1 MSKPVSIKEIDPEIL
16 LYKRETKEGP
26 EFRMVLSGSFNTT
39 QKRWRVWVADPVR
52 GLVQETNLSNEMG
65 RWETVS
71 LVTSDNVNKIVLEA
85 TKPLIDRIAALEAK
99 LNVDTVNQPV
109 KRGRGRPRKSEAVA
123 AE

>member
-1 MSKPVSIKEIDPEIL
+1 MGKPVSIKEIDPEVL
-16 LYKRETKEGP
+16 LYRRETEDGP

-39 QKRWRVWVADPVR
+39 QNRWRDWVADPVR

-65 RWETVS
+65 RWDKVH
-71 LVTSDNVNKIVLEA
+71 LVTTENVNKIVLEA

-99 LNVDTVNQPV
+99 LNMAAPTEPV
-109 KRGRGRPRKSEAVA
+109 KRGRGRPRKTEAVA

>member
-1 MSKPVSIKEIDPEIL
+1 MGKPVSIKEIDPEVP
-16 LYKRETKEGP
+16 LYRRETEDGP

-39 QKRWRVWVADPVR
+39 QNRWRVWVADPVR

-65 RWETVS
+65 RWDKVH
-71 LVTSDNVNKIVLEA
+71 LVTTENVNKIVLEA

-99 LNVDTVNQPV
+99 LNVAAPTEPV
-109 KRGRGRPRKSEAVA
+109 KKGRGRPRKTEAVA

>member
-1 MSKPVSIKEIDPEIL
+1 MGKPVSIKEIDPEVL
-16 LYKRETKEGP
+16 LYKRDTDDVT
-26 EFRMVLSGSFNTT
+26 EFRMVLSGSFNNT

-65 RWETVS
+65 RWDKVH
-71 LVTSDNVNKIVLEA
+71 LVTTENVNKIVLEA

-99 LNVDTVNQPV
+99 LNMAAPKEPV
-109 KRGRGRPRKSEAVA
+109 KKGRGRPRKVEAVA

>member
-1 MSKPVSIKEIDPEIL
+1 MGKPVSIKEIDPEVL
-16 LYKRETKEGP
+16 LYRRETEDGP

-39 QKRWRVWVADPVR
+39 QNRWRVWVADPVR

-65 RWETVS
+65 RWDKVH
-71 LVTSDNVNKIVLEA
+71 LVTTENVNKIVLEA

-99 LNVDTVNQPV
+99 LNVAAPTEPV
-109 KRGRGRPRKSEAVA
+109 KKGRGRPRKTEAVA